1 VKRRVPAEYER
12 GKAMSRTFAL
22 LAIMPLFAAVA
33 AQAADPGPG
42 EAMLRRCEICHTLN
56 EGGLAKV
63 GPNLH
68 GVYGR
73 KAGTA
78 PGFVFSDAMKNSGIV
93 WDEVTLAKYLRDP
106 KDSLP
111 GNRMSLPGIT
121 DEAVLGDLLARL
133 KQATQ

>member
-1 VKRRVPAEYER
+1 
-12 GKAMSRTFAL
+12 MSRALTL
-22 LAIMPLFAAVA
+22 LAAMTLFAAVSA
-33 AQAADPGPG
+33 RAADAGPG
-42 EAMLRRCEICHTLN
+42 EALLQKCEICHTLN
-56 EGGLAKV
+56 EGGPAKV

-78 PGFVFSDAMKNSGIV
+78 PGFTFSSAMKNSGIV
-93 WDEVTLAKYLRDP
+93 WDDDSLVKFLRDP
-106 KDSLP
+106 KAAVP
-111 GNRMSLPGIT
+111 GNRMSFPGIT

>member
-1 VKRRVPAEYER
+1 MVTLSATV
-12 GKAMSRTFAL
+12 S
-22 LAIMPLFAAVA
+22 

-42 EAMLRRCEICHTLN
+42 EAMLQKCEICHTLN

-78 PGFVFSDAMKNSGIV
+78 SAFAFSDAMKNSGIV
-93 WDEVTLAKYLRDP
+93 WDDDSLAKFLRDP
-106 KDSLP
+106 KAAAP
-111 GNRMSLPGIT
+111 GNRMSFPGIS
-121 DEAVLGDLLARL
+121 DEAVLSDVLARL